1 MKIYDS
7 GQQPNGVTSGSTQQT
22 HRAEGSG
29 RGTSASSRRAGRTDE
44 VQLSALGS
52 YLAGEAASP
61 DREAKVSSLAAVYRS
76 GHYSVSAEA
85 VSSRIIDD
93 ATHVR

>member
-1 MKIYDS
+1 MKIYDT
-7 GQQPNGVTSGSTQQT
+7 GQQPNAVTSGSTQQT
-22 HRAEGSG
+22 HRNEGSG
-29 RGTSASSRRAGRTDE
+29 RSTSVSSRHGSRTDE

-52 YLAGEAASP
+52 FLAGDAASP

-76 GHYSVSAEA
+76 GSYSVSAEA

-93 ATHVR
+93 GTHAR

>member
-1 MKIYDS
+1 MKIYDT
-7 GQQPNGVTSGSTQQT
+7 GQQPNAVTSGSTQQA
-22 HRAEGSG
+22 HRNEGSG
-29 RGTSASSRRAGRTDE
+29 RGTSVSSRRGGNTDE

-61 DREAKVSSLAAVYRS
+61 DREAKISSLAAVYRS
-76 GHYSVSAEA
+76 GSYSVSAEA

-93 ATHVR
+93 VTHAR